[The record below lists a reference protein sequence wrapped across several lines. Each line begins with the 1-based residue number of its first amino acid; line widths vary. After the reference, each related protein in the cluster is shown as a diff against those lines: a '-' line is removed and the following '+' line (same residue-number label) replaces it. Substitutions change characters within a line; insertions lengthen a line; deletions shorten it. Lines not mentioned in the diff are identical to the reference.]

1 MTVRRCDCVT
11 VRLCTEDYSALGRC
25 VRCVPPMV
33 SQRLGPEVISR
44 DHVLRLRNG
53 VLSPARLISGCPAC
67 HQGRLAEVA
76 APLIALMATST
87 AALQTGLQTGAAAEV
102 LHVYVYLSH
111 LRSCSGPFA
120 RARIKTPSYWFSRKL
135 VRLVACPKTPK
146 PIQRTFN
153 LVHHRLVSK

>member
-1 MTVRRCDCVT
+1 
-11 VRLCTEDYSALGRC
+11 
-25 VRCVPPMV
+25 MV

-102 LHVYVYLSH
+102 ERGAAGVRRAAAVVAAVVTALADTPRDARRCLHAALVAALVQNIMQVYLISCLMEG
-111 LRSCSGPFA
+111 LRVPG
-120 RARIKTPSYWFSRKL
+120 
-135 VRLVACPKTPK
+135 VA
-146 PIQRTFN
+146 QYR
-153 LVHHRLVSK
+153 